1 MCFVIWILS
10 AWKKSE
16 NAIFQKTTEV
26 FLSGSSFFFCTFK
39 AATDTYFDILNLGIV
54 QKEVSVFWLSPS
66 MLLITVTKNKKY

>member
-26 FLSGSSFFFCTFK
+26 FLIGSSFFFCTFK
-39 AATDTYFDILNLGIV
+39 AATDTYFDILNLDCS
-54 QKEVSVFWLSPS
+54 KEVSVFWLSPS